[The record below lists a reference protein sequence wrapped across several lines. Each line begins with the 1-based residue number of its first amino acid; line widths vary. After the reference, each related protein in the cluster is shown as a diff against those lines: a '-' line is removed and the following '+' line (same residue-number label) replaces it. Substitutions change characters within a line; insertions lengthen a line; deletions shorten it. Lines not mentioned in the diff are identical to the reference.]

1 MIIYRQL
8 EKRKELKTLAITL
21 KAARVNKNL
30 TQAEAAKLLGISKD
44 SLWNY
49 ENGRSFPDVRVIKKM
64 EEVYELSYDNLIFLP
79 NDNG

>member
-1 MIIYRQL
+1 M
-8 EKRKELKTLAITL
+8 AITL

-49 ENGRSFPDVRVIKKM
+49 ENGRSFPDVRVVKKM

-79 NDNG
+79 NNNG

>member
-1 MIIYRQL
+1 M
-8 EKRKELKTLAITL
+8 AITL

-49 ENGRSFPDVRVIKKM
+49 ENGRSFPDVRVVKKM
-64 EEVYELSYDNLIFLP
+64 EEVYGIPYNNLIFLT